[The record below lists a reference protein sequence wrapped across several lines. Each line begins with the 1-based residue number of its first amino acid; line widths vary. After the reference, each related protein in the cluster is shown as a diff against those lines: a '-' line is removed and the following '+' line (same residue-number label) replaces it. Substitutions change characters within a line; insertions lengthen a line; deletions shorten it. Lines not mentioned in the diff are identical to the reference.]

1 MRVLMR
7 FGGCFLLGLVISVLV
22 LGTMMFAG
30 AFGFID
36 LWLFTGK
43 PLAGLALWLLPA
55 GFWQGLTGVVDAAH
69 NPAVRSFLEL
79 CAALGQG
86 ALVLAAGFFRLWYR
100 HAGGVE

>member
-1 MRVLMR
+1 MRALVQL
-7 FGGCFLLGLVISVLV
+7 GGCFLLGLVISVLL
-22 LGTMMFAG
+22 LGSLMFAG

-43 PLAGLALWLLPA
+43 PLAGLALGLLPG
-55 GFWQGLTGVVDAAH
+55 GFWQGLTGVVDAAN
-69 NPAVRSFLEL
+69 NPALRSFLEL

-100 HAGGVE
+100 RSGGVE

>member
-1 MRVLMR
+1 MRVLMQ
-7 FGGCFLLGLVISVLV
+7 FGGCFLFGLVISVLV
-22 LGTMMFAG
+22 LGAMMFAG

>member
-1 MRVLMR
+1 MRVLMQ

-22 LGTMMFAG
+22 LGAMMFAG

>member
-1 MRVLMR
+1 MHVLMQ
-7 FGGCFLLGLVISVLV
+7 FGGCFLLGLLISVLV
-22 LGTMMFAG
+22 LGGLMFAG

-43 PLAGLALWLLPA
+43 PLAGLALWLLPDS
-55 GFWQGLTGVVDAAH
+55 FWQGLTGVLDAAH

-86 ALVLAAGFFRLWYR
+86 ALLMATGFFWLWYR
-100 HAGGVE
+100 RAGVLQ

>member
-1 MRVLMR
+1 MRVLMQ

-22 LGTMMFAG
+22 LGAMMFAG

-100 HAGGVE
+100 HAGVGQ